1 MNLNAAKMRQ
11 YFPYH
16 KSTLLLFFLRRD
28 GVVIGYDKNPSSHP
42 FPDET
47 EE

>member
-1 MNLNAAKMRQ
+1 MILYSAEMHQ
-11 YFPYH
+11 SFPM
-16 KSTLLLFFLRRD
+16 KKAPNNFFLRGDR
-28 GVVIGYDKNPSSHP
+28 VLIGYDKNPSSHP